1 MVVTLEVAQG
11 PSVWGLGG
19 IGDVP
24 HSSDATH
31 DLTGGEGEGEPGLS
45 PNYDHEHKEFPKNQ
59 PIKISFRY
67 PLTQHNTL
75 TWDTTL
81 IKNNLYI
88 EIPNGCL
95 PDASKEAFVALL
107 EYAEEVLRC
116 HHAVVCFKKD
126 RMDRAILIRTFMFLG
141 FYLVPP
147 GNELALG
154 PAAPDYVFLVYK
166 ID

>member
-1 MVVTLEVAQG
+1 
-11 PSVWGLGG
+11 VWGLGG

-24 HSSDATH
+24 HTSATNNLNGE
-31 DLTGGEGEGEPGLS
+31 DGGEGDGLS
-45 PNYDHEHKEFPKNQ
+45 SVHDTKEFLKNQ

-67 PLTQHNTL
+67 PLTKKTTL
-75 TWDTTL
+75 TWDTCL

-88 EIPNGCL
+88 EIPHGCL
-95 PDASKEAFVALL
+95 PDASKEAFVSLL
-107 EYAEEVLRC
+107 EYAEEDLQC

-126 RMDRAILIRTFMFLG
+126 RADRAILIRTFMFLG

-147 GNELALG
+147 GNELALA
-154 PAAPDYVFLVYK
+154 PAAELEHVFMVYK